1 MGFKA
6 NQSEAVQGS
15 ELKPEGDYECIIVNC
30 EERTTRNNATGLN
43 FSLVIRNDIAE
54 QKYKN
59 AYLFYTLWKRRQ
71 PSEADMQ
78 VNGYSFGQVMAM
90 GKGAGLPDGKD
101 YENLEEFCNDLMNK
115 PIRVTVK
122 HSTYNGNPKEEISYV
137 NVTKYPAVNHIFKPK
152 STQTSTG
159 YAAKPQAFAGNNGA
173 NSTPSY
179 NAVPDIPVPDDDDIP
194 F

>member
-6 NQSEAVQGS
+6 NQSEAVQGN
-15 ELKPEGDYECIIVNC
+15 ELKPEGDYECIIVGC
-30 EERTTRNNATGLN
+30 EERTTRNGATGLN
-43 FSLVIRNDIAE
+43 FSLVIRNDIPE

-59 AYLFYTLWKRRQ
+59 TYLFHTLWKRKQ
-71 PSEADMQ
+71 PTEADKQ
-78 VNGYSFGQVMAM
+78 VNGYGFGQVMAM

-122 HSTYNGNPKEEISYV
+122 YSTYNGNTREEISYL
-137 NVTKYPAVNHIFKPK
+137 NVTKYPEVKHIFKQK
-152 STQTSTG
+152 ASQTSTG
-159 YAAKPQAFAGNNGA
+159 YASKPEAFAGNN
-173 NSTPSY
+173 STSAY
-179 NAVPDIPVPDDDDIP
+179 NTVQDIPVPDDDDLP